1 MFNACKGKSNC
12 CREES
17 EETKKLVHEGGR
29 HDLFDQHLVKEN
41 GDFKK
46 IIEGEPDQTKAV
58 EISQRTEREYVAVTA
73 YQPVDIV
80 TRTVEVP
87 FVRTIETTVPKIT
100 YENKIREVPKY
111 YSKIV
116 EKIVE
121 VPEVKFVDKI
131 VDVPRIQYCFKYV
144 PKVEVKENIIQR
156 PVIQKKIVE
165 KIVEVPKVKE
175 MQRFQE
181 VETVEYVI
189 KYVPKGFTEG
199 RKKSDDEDED
209 GEEKKEED
217 PDEERDRGQGEEA
230 NEEQE
235 DDGNSRFYGLKNYS
249 EGAKLVRNA
258 QMGMNQ
264 SQLWE
269 QTMSMGKDKMFP
281 YVFSRPMQ
289 GQAEGQV
296 TAHAGIGTP
305 WGSALVGG
313 ELHGEAYEGGAVH
326 PTFDLRK
333 ELSLMQL
340 KERNGSM
347 LPTPRIEQVFKPKI
361 VKNIEVQKH
370 VPISVDVPVP
380 YMVPKP
386 VVVNVEVPVLK
397 FRDTFVP
404 VPVRRKIIP
413 KIKWISDVYQVD
425 CIKEKPYLKIQ
436 DVIKP
441 IPCDVQIKYRKYME
455 KACAVNPNELPQDDV
470 HCMWMRVNA
479 HLAEQK
485 KREYGDLYPYYR
497 GGPEGEGE
505 NDSRSSGRDEQD
517 GSEGTECSEEGTMH
531 EGEIREG
538 VLDEE
543 GEVSGTASKQEEGG
557 EDKEE
562 RAEGQETIGSG
573 KDGVNERSGAMEQTE
588 SAMSNGEII
597 QIGEVAQQGSIIGV
611 LRREY
616 GEIDQTKAEEWRQ
629 VEGIEKVSAEQNIFY
644 AYEGSEQMQKE
655 GRGFNVCCKN
665 SNDRVSGTPANEDRY
680 NLECV
685 DEFMKEMKKQD
696 HLEEE
701 GAVASLYPSHPLAMT
716 YLQNKWIQTDTLR
729 THELYHDDFVRA
741 SINANFNLNNR
752 NPVISEVMRNQ
763 DFLKTANPIIS
774 PFFPRNIQNIENS
787 YNRVIVQNIQE
798 ENMRCQGGTNKYEQ
812 KVHGLAG
819 DTDVR
824 MYDEGAAGCTGQA
837 CGSGGKS
844 CSYFCKQ

>member
-1 MFNACKGKSNC
+1 MLNACKGNSNC

-17 EETKKLVHEGGR
+17 DDTKELVHEGR
-29 HDLFDQHLVKEN
+29 HDLFDQRLGKEN
-41 GDFKK
+41 GEFKK
-46 IIEGEPDQTKAV
+46 IIEGEPDQSKAV
-58 EISQRTEREYVAVTA
+58 EIGQRTEREYVAITA

-87 FVRTIETTVPKIT
+87 FVRTIETMVPKIT
-100 YENKIREVPKY
+100 YESKIREVPKY

-116 EKIVE
+116 EKVVE

-144 PKVEVKENIIQR
+144 PKVEVKENIIER
-156 PVIQKKIVE
+156 PVFQQKIVE

-199 RKKSDDEDED
+199 RKKSDGDSDD
-209 GEEKKEED
+209 GKEKKEED
-217 PDEERDRGQGEEA
+217 TDEERDTGEEKEGKED
-230 NEEQE
+230 EE
-235 DDGNSRFYGLKNYS
+235 DARNSRFYETKNYS
-249 EGAKLVRNA
+249 EGAKLISNA
-258 QMGMNQ
+258 QMNEAPIWRQ
-264 SQLWE
+264 AI
-269 QTMSMGKDKMFP
+269 SMGQDKMFP

-289 GQAEGQV
+289 GQME
-296 TAHAGIGTP
+296 THAGMGTP
-305 WGSALVGG
+305 WGSAVVGG
-313 ELHGEAYEGGAVH
+313 EPYGEAYEGGTAH
-326 PTFDLRK
+326 PTFDMRN
-333 ELSLMQL
+333 ELSLMQMNE
-340 KERNGSM
+340 KNGSI

-413 KIKWISDVYQVD
+413 KIKWISDVYQVE

-436 DVIKP
+436 DVIRP

-470 HCMWMRVNA
+470 HAMWMRVNA

-497 GGPEGEGE
+497 AEGEGE
-505 NDSRSSGRDEQD
+505 NESNNNSNKDNNSNSGKEEQD
-517 GSEGTECSEEGTMH
+517 GSEGTEFSEEGRMH
-531 EGEIREG
+531 EGEMKEG
-538 VLDEE
+538 ALEEE
-543 GEVSGTASKQEEGG
+543 GEVSGRASKQEEVG

-562 RAEGQETIGSG
+562 RGEGEETIVIEKG
-573 KDGVNERSGAMEQTE
+573 GVMEQRE
-588 SAMSNGEII
+588 MAIPNGEII
-597 QIGEVAQQGSIIGV
+597 QIGEVAQYGPMIEV
-611 LRREY
+611 LRREQA
-616 GEIDQTKAEEWRQ
+616 EMDQTKVEEWRQ
-629 VEGIEKVSAEQNIFY
+629 VEGIEKVNAEQNIFY

-655 GRGFNVCCKN
+655 GKSCNVFCKN
-665 SNDRVSGTPANEDRY
+665 TNDPVSGISENEDRY
-680 NLECV
+680 NFECV

-696 HLEEE
+696 NLEE

-729 THELYHDDFVRA
+729 THELYQDDFVRA
-741 SINANFNLNNR
+741 SINANFNLQNR
-752 NPVISEVMRNQ
+752 NPVISEVMKNQ
-763 DFLKTANPIIS
+763 NFLKTANPLIS
-774 PFFPRNIQNIENS
+774 PFFPRNIQNIENA

-798 ENMRCQGGTNKYEQ
+798 ENMRCQGDTNKYER
-812 KVHGLAG
+812 KVHTPAG
-819 DTDVR
+819 DMEVR
-824 MYDEGAAGCTGQA
+824 MYDEGVAGHTCA
-837 CGSGGKS
+837 SEGKC
-844 CSYFCKQ
+844 CSYFCKH

>member
-1 MFNACKGKSNC
+1 MFNACKGNSNF

-17 EETKKLVHEGGR
+17 EDTKELLHEGR
-29 HDLFDQHLVKEN
+29 HDLFDQQLGKEN
-41 GDFKK
+41 GQFKK

-58 EISQRTEREYVAVTA
+58 EIGQRTEREYVAITA
-73 YQPVDIV
+73 YQPVDVV

-87 FVRTIETTVPKIT
+87 FVRTIETMVPKIT
-100 YENKIREVPKY
+100 YESKIREVPKY

-131 VDVPRIQYCFKYV
+131 VDVPRIQYCFKYI
-144 PKVEVKENIIQR
+144 PKVEVKENIIER
-156 PVIQKKIVE
+156 PVFQKKIVE

-199 RKKSDDEDED
+199 RKKSDKDNDD
-209 GEEKKEED
+209 KDDNDDVEEEGT
-217 PDEERDRGQGEEA
+217 DEERDKDEGKET

-235 DDGNSRFYGLKNYS
+235 DADNSRFYEAKNYS
-249 EGAKLVRNA
+249 EGAKLVSNA
-258 QMGMNQ
+258 QTDQ
-264 SQLWE
+264 AQLWG
-269 QTMSMGKDKMFP
+269 QTMSIGQDRMFP

-289 GQAEGQV
+289 GQVE
-296 TAHAGIGTP
+296 AHAGMGTP
-305 WGSALVGG
+305 WGSALVGA
-313 ELHGEAYEGGAVH
+313 EPYGEAYEGGAVH
-326 PTFDLRK
+326 PTFDMRN
-333 ELSLMQL
+333 ELSLMHL
-340 KERNGSM
+340 KEKNGSL

-413 KIKWISDVYQVD
+413 KIKWISDVYQVE

-436 DVIKP
+436 DVIRP

-470 HCMWMRVNA
+470 HAMWMRVNA
-479 HLAEQK
+479 HLAEEK

-497 GGPEGEGE
+497 GEGEGE
-505 NDSRSSGRDEQD
+505 NDSNSSSGKDEQD
-517 GSEGTECSEEGTMH
+517 GSDGTESSEEGKIH

-538 VLDEE
+538 ALEEE
-543 GEVSGTASKQEEGG
+543 GEVSGRASKQG

-562 RAEGQETIGSG
+562 SAKGEETTSIE
-573 KDGVNERSGAMEQTE
+573 KIVEMEQRE
-588 SAMSNGEII
+588 SPISNGEII
-597 QIGEVAQQGSIIGV
+597 QMEEVTQYGPIMEV
-611 LRREY
+611 LRREQ
-616 GEIDQTKAEEWRQ
+616 GEMDQTKAEEWRQ

-655 GRGFNVCCKN
+655 GRSCNMFCKN
-665 SNDRVSGTPANEDRY
+665 GNDHVSGTWANEDRY
-680 NLECV
+680 NFECV

-696 HLEEE
+696 HVEE

-729 THELYHDDFVRA
+729 THELYQDDFVRA
-741 SINANFNLNNR
+741 SINANFNLQNR
-752 NPVISEVMRNQ
+752 NPVISEVMKNQ
-763 DFLKTANPIIS
+763 DFLKTANPLIS
-774 PFFPRNIQNIENS
+774 PFFPRNIQNIENT

-798 ENMRCQGGTNKYEQ
+798 ENMRCQGGTNKYER
-812 KVHGLAG
+812 KVHAVAG
-819 DTDVR
+819 DTEIR
-824 MYDEGAAGCTGQA
+824 MYDEGVAGQGCH
-837 CGSGGKS
+837 SGGKCFS
-844 CSYFCKQ
+844 NFCKH

>member
-1 MFNACKGKSNC
+1 MFNACKGNSNC

-17 EETKKLVHEGGR
+17 EDTEKVVHERR
-29 HDLFDQHLVKEN
+29 HDVLDQHMGKEN

-46 IIEGEPDQTKAV
+46 IIEGEPDKAKAV
-58 EISQRTEREYVAVTA
+58 EISQRTEREYVAITA

-87 FVRTIETTVPKIT
+87 FVRTIETMVPKIT
-100 YENKIREVPKY
+100 YESKIREVPKY

-116 EKIVE
+116 EKVVE

-156 PVIQKKIVE
+156 PVFQKKIVE

-199 RKKSDDEDED
+199 RKTSHDESEDEK
-209 GEEKKEED
+209 EKKEED
-217 PDEERDRGQGEEA
+217 PDEERDIGEGHED

-235 DDGNSRFYGLKNYS
+235 EDANNSRFYEPKNYS

-258 QMGMNQ
+258 QMEMNQ
-264 SQLWE
+264 SQLWG
-269 QTMSMGKDKMFP
+269 QTISTSKDKMFP

-289 GQAEGQV
+289 GEAE
-296 TAHAGIGTP
+296 AHAGMGTP
-305 WGSALVGG
+305 WGSAVVGG
-313 ELHGEAYEGGAVH
+313 EPYGEAYEGAAVH
-326 PTFDLRK
+326 PMFGLRN

-340 KERNGSM
+340 KEKNASM

-361 VKNIEVQKH
+361 VKNVEVQKH

-436 DVIKP
+436 DVIRP

-470 HCMWMRVNA
+470 HAMWMRVNA

-497 GGPEGEGE
+497 AEGEGE
-505 NDSRSSGRDEQD
+505 NDSSSSGKDEQD
-517 GSEGTECSEEGTMH
+517 GSEGTESAEEGMIH
-531 EGEIREG
+531 EGQIG
-538 VLDEE
+538 QGALE
-543 GEVSGTASKQEEGG
+543 GEGDVSGRASKKEDVG

-562 RAEGQETIGSG
+562 HAEGEETMESE
-573 KDGVNERSGAMEQTE
+573 KSEVKERSGVMEQSE
-588 SAMSNGEII
+588 SGISNGEIM
-597 QIGEVAQQGSIIGV
+597 QTGEDAQYGSIIEV
-611 LRREY
+611 LRREH
-616 GEIDQTKAEEWRQ
+616 GENDETKAEAWRQ
-629 VEGIEKVSAEQNIFY
+629 VEGIEKVNAEQNIFY
-644 AYEGSEQMQKE
+644 AYEGPEQMQKQ
-655 GRGFNVCCKN
+655 GRGYNVCCKN
-665 SNDRVSGTPANEDRY
+665 SNDRVSGTSANEERY
-680 NLECV
+680 NFECV

-701 GAVASLYPSHPLAMT
+701 AVASLYPSHPLAMT

-741 SINANFNLNNR
+741 SINANFNLQNR
-752 NPVISEVMRNQ
+752 NPVISEVMKNQ
-763 DFLKTANPIIS
+763 DFLKTANPLIS
-774 PFFPRNIQNIENS
+774 PFFPRNIQNIENT

-798 ENMRCQGGTNKYEQ
+798 ENMRCQGGANKYEP
-812 KVHGLAG
+812 KVHAIPG
-819 DTDVR
+819 DMEVR
-824 MYDEGAAGCTGQA
+824 MYDEGAAGHTCD
-837 CGSGGKS
+837 SGGKC
-844 CSYFCKQ
+844 CSYFCKH